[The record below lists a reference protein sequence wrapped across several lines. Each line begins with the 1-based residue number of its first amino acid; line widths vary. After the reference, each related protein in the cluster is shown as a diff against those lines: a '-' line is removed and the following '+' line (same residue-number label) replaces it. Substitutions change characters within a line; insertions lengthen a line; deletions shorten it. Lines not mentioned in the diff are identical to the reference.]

1 MERMAE
7 SPLTIHKNFSDI
19 RQNKEN
25 MEQTAQALS
34 KTSETD
40 DKKLPVE
47 PFGQTLAKHGLN
59 LTRESTT
66 TLQINVGLLCNQ
78 ACRHCH
84 FEAGPNSEEVMN
96 RETVDQVVAFAQRFP
111 FEIIDI
117 TGGAPEMNPN
127 LVHMIERLSGMA
139 PKLMLRSNL
148 TALADSERDS
158 LVEVCKERR
167 VVIVASFPSLNEAQ
181 AESQRGPGVF
191 QESINVLRK
200 LNACG
205 YGQPDSGLEL
215 NLVSN
220 PTGAFLPSSQD
231 QLEKR
236 FCQVLKNKWGIVF
249 NNLFSFANVPL
260 GRFRRWLEQS
270 GNLERYLQKLATS
283 FNPCAIEGLMCRSLV
298 SVSWDGYVFDCDF
311 NQAAGLYMGGKKTH
325 VTDVQELPEP
335 GEPIAVSHHCYTC
348 TAGAGFT

>member
-1 MERMAE
+1 M
-7 SPLTIHKNFSDI
+7 
-19 RQNKEN
+19 Q
-25 MEQTAQALS
+25 QTAQSVQANS
-34 KTSETD
+34 KSV

-59 LTRESTT
+59 LTREKIT

-78 ACRHCH
+78 TCRHCH
-84 FEAGPNSEEVMN
+84 LEAGPNSEEVMSA
-96 RETVDQVVAFAQRFP
+96 ETVAEVVAFAQRFP
-111 FEIIDI
+111 FEVIDI

-127 LVHMIERLSGMA
+127 LLDMIERLSGVT
-139 PKLMLRSNL
+139 PRLMLRSNL
-148 TALADSERDS
+148 TALASGEQDY
-158 LVEVCKERR
+158 LIAACKERR
-167 VVIVASFPSLNEAQ
+167 IVIVASFPSLNEAQ
-181 AESQRGPGVF
+181 AESQRGRGVF
-191 QESINVLRK
+191 QKSINVLRK
-200 LNACG
+200 LNSLG

-249 NNLFSFANVPL
+249 NSLFSFANVPL

-270 GNLERYLQKLATS
+270 GNLEGYLRKLSTS
-283 FNPCAIEGLMCRSLV
+283 FNPCAIAGLMCRSLI

-311 NQAAGLYMGGKKTH
+311 NQAADLYMGGKKRH
-325 VTDVQELPEP
+325 ISELQEIPEP

-348 TAGAGFT
+348 TAGTGFT